1 MGGNQSKTRKQME
14 KNSTQLWER
23 RMSTSIGTKVYIRRG
38 SSSGAANSNSNS
50 EETAT
55 SSSTNSSKKQNMRRS
70 MTPDD
75 FALDK
80 PITVLLLGIEES
92 GKTAF
97 MRQLHFIR
105 DGHNIVTQS
114 ADCLEFRK
122 DVFWQTLDA
131 IVTLIEAA
139 NIFGYKIENEEP
151 CRRVMAYH
159 KKWNAK
165 ELEQEVFARDILYDI
180 KTLWPEVSIQN
191 TYSRRSEFFVPDS
204 TKYFLSS
211 IDRLL
216 EKEYVPTNED
226 VFRLNSK
233 TTYSYG
239 HTVYI
244 DGFKF
249 RLLDTAS
256 KRDDRKNLWPKLMS
270 EAEVILFIA
279 SVADYDVNLHEDS
292 NTNRMQESL
301 QVWKEVVNDPILA
314 ETDVILLLNKVD
326 LMREKIQFI
335 GLKNFFPAYTGG
347 DDPAKAIDFIKQK
360 YHELNNTGKE
370 IKTYYTIATDTSSV
384 KSVLDAAILL
394 TVKCDAQF
402 YSL

>member
-1 MGGNQSKTRKQME
+1 MGGKESKTRKQIE
-14 KNSTQLWER
+14 KSSNQLWER

-38 SSSGAANSNSNS
+38 SSGGVNFNSNS
-50 EETAT
+50 EEAPT

-70 MTPDD
+70 MTPED

-105 DGHNIVTQS
+105 DGHTTVTQA
-114 ADCLEFRK
+114 ADCLEYRK
-122 DVFWQTLDA
+122 DVFWQTLEA

-139 NIFGYKIENEEP
+139 NIFGYKIQNEES
-151 CRRVMAYH
+151 CRRIVAHH
-159 KKWNAK
+159 KKWK
-165 ELEQEVFARDILYDI
+165 VTELEQDIFSRDILYDI
-180 KTLWPEVSIQN
+180 KTLWPEVAIQDA
-191 TYSRRSEFFVPDS
+191 YARRSEFFVPDS
-204 TKYFLSS
+204 TKYFLGS

-216 EKEYVPTNED
+216 EKEYVPINED
-226 VFRLNSK
+226 VFRLCSK
-233 TTYSYG
+233 TAYSYG

-256 KRDDRKNLWPKLMS
+256 KRDDRKKLWPKLMS

-279 SVADYDVNLHEDS
+279 SVADYDVNLLEDA

-335 GLKNFFPAYTGG
+335 GLNNFFPEYNGG

-402 YSL
+402 YSA

>member
-1 MGGNQSKTRKQME
+1 MGGKESKSRKRLQAATE
-14 KNSTQLWER
+14 QIWDR
-23 RMSTSIGTKVYIRRG
+23 RRSTSIGTKVYIRRG
-38 SSSGAANSNSNS
+38 SASAVNSNS
-50 EETAT
+50 EDTST

-70 MTPDD
+70 MTPED

-105 DGHNIVTQS
+105 DGHTEITQS
-114 ADCLEFRK
+114 ADCLEYRK
-122 DVFWQTLDA
+122 DVFWQTLEG
-131 IVTLIEAA
+131 ISTLIEAA
-139 NIFGYKIENEEP
+139 NIFGYKIQNEDS
-151 CRRVMAYH
+151 CKHIMTYY
-159 KKWNAK
+159 KKWK
-165 ELEQEVFARDILYDI
+165 GKDLEKDVFVREILYDV
-180 KTLWPEVSIQN
+180 KTLWPESAIQN
-191 TYSRRSEFFVPDS
+191 AYARRNEFFAPES
-204 TKYFLSS
+204 TKYFLDA

-216 EKEYVPTNED
+216 EKEYVPSTED
-226 VFRLNSK
+226 VLRLCSK

-270 EAEVILFIA
+270 EAEVVLFIA
-279 SVADYDVNLHEDS
+279 SVADYDLNLLEDP

-301 QVWKEVVNDPILA
+301 QVWKEVVNDPSLA
-314 ETDVILLLNKVD
+314 ETDVILLLNKAD
-326 LMREKIQFI
+326 LIRDKIQCI
-335 GLKNFFPAYTGG
+335 GLNNFFPEYTGG
-347 DDPAKAIDFIKQK
+347 KDYEKAIDFIKQK

-370 IKTYYTIATDTSSV
+370 IKTYYTIAIDTTSV